1 MAEIPERP
9 IDAEAILRTFAR
21 HGVDFVVIGG
31 FAVQTHGHLR
41 TTKDLDIIPRPSSEN
56 LTRLGRALGEIE
68 AELGG
73 VDARLLG
80 IDVTNARELGTGANF
95 TLTTRHGWLDVFAHD
110 GTPGAPPYEDLRARA
125 LEVEVAG
132 VAVAVASLDDLIR
145 LKRAAGREIDLRD
158 IAALTAEL

>member
-9 IDAEAILRTFAR
+9 IDAEAILRAFAR
-21 HGVDFVVIGG
+21 HSVDFVVIGG

-41 TTKDLDIIPRPSSEN
+41 TTKDLDIIPTPSTEN

-68 AELGG
+68 AQLRG
-73 VDARLLG
+73 VEAHLLG
-80 IDVTNARELGTGANF
+80 IDVTDARDLAAGANF

-110 GTPGAPPYEDLRARA
+110 ETPGAPPYEDLRARA